1 MFLTEILNE
10 DTRRDFLRKFGTG
23 AAALATGTA
32 FAKHAPKNTPK
43 ILSTVIVGPRD
54 TIYSIARNFGI
65 SPEDIYRANHG
76 MNRTTRLEVGQA
88 IKVPDYA
95 DTTTV
100 QQKKTPVK
108 HNKPV
113 TAAPV
118 ATTAPIAPT
127 ANVAKVKTN
136 ALQEPG
142 FIEKLKQVANT
153 LGVSPRVLAGIIK
166 HETNNTFS
174 PAARA
179 PGKHGAVGLIQFIPK
194 TAKQLGTSIEALE
207 KMSGT
212 QQLDY
217 VEKFYKGVG
226 VKPGM
231 DIGDLYMLTFM
242 PAYAHKSPD
251 TVLGK
256 KGGGQLPHTDQNMH
270 SIWAQN
276 PAFSKDHQKPYF
288 TIQDVKDRLA
298 KFLP

>member
-1 MFLTEILNE
+1 MFLYDIINE
-10 DTRRDFLRKFGTG
+10 DTRRDFLRKLGAG
-23 AAALATGTA
+23 AAAVATGSA
-32 FAKHAPKNTPK
+32 FAKDTPK
-43 ILSTVIVGPRD
+43 IISKVIVGPGD
-54 TIYSIARNFGI
+54 TIYSIARNFGVR
-65 SPEDIYRANHG
+65 PEDIYRFNPG
-76 MNRTTRLEVGQA
+76 MNRNTRLEIDQA

-108 HNKPV
+108 HNKPATDV
-113 TAAPV
+113 PV
-118 ATTAPIAPT
+118 A
-127 ANVAKVKTN
+127 KHHSSSTN

-194 TAKQLGTSIEALE
+194 TAKQLGTSTEALE